1 MCVAL
6 LTGAEEGVCSMLRTT
21 RHGRASGEK
30 GEKAVRNEVIVW
42 TGIDIVNCFSR
53 ILWIIM
59 ERARSKSVSWLDWVE
74 VNYSRIRISLTRL

>member
-30 GEKAVRNEVIVW
+30 GEKAVRKEVIVW
-42 TGIDIVNCFSR
+42 TGIDIVN
-53 ILWIIM
+53 
-59 ERARSKSVSWLDWVE
+59 
-74 VNYSRIRISLTRL
+74 YSRFQWFCQILPVG